1 MTRCLPFFSN
11 NLEGQLCC
19 HGVSV
24 EELIEKAPLE
34 SVYYLLLMQKKP
46 SELELTNFHV
56 SGRDLRAQVLQEV
69 TGKQSMYAPV
79 MNVLQ
84 SLSACITVTY
94 HDWDYLNQLLLTY
107 SSFFEEELFFYENYD
122 QQLWKLFSRRA
133 TLDKDYSIFQK
144 VMSFLA
150 LSCYGSGVAKI
161 ISACS
166 EARVTLPVLIATAT
180 GYNSGSAEAGLA
192 EQFFPFFR
200 ELSLMTVEKKIK
212 KYLKNKWP
220 IPGFEKPAAANQEY
234 FMTKSDAL
242 LKEALRD
249 HKEWA
254 PFCEVIV
261 RATEMLKNEGVEL
274 RWLCT
279 ISMALA
285 CLGVE
290 ERLLAPALTFG
301 QMPGWMG
308 RYQYEMVDAF

>member
-1 MTRCLPFFSN
+1 MTRRLPFFSN

-19 HGVSV
+19 HGISV
-24 EELIEKAPLE
+24 EELIEKSPLE
-34 SVYYLLLMQKKP
+34 AVCYLLLMQKKP
-46 SELELTNFHV
+46 TEIEFANFHA
-56 SGRDLRAQVLQEV
+56 SGRELRAQVLREV
-69 TGKQSMYAPV
+69 TGKQSMYAPA

-107 SSFFEEELFFYENYD
+107 SAFFEEELFFYENYD
-122 QQLWKLFSRRA
+122 QQLWKLFSRRT
-133 TLDKDYSIFQK
+133 TLDKDYAIFQK
-144 VMSFLA
+144 IMILLA
-150 LSCYGSGVAKI
+150 LSCYGSNLAQIVSSSCAAK
-161 ISACS
+161 
-166 EARVTLPVLIATAT
+166 VTLPVLIAIAT
-180 GYNSGSAEAGLA
+180 GYNSGSEEAGLA
-192 EQFFPFFR
+192 EQFFSFFR

-220 IPGFEKPAAANQEY
+220 IPGFAKPAPDNQEY
-234 FMTKSDAL
+234 FIKKSEAL

-254 PFCEVIV
+254 PFCEVIM
-261 RATEMLKNEGVEL
+261 RAAAILKDEGLEL
-274 RWLCT
+274 RWVSTL
-279 ISMALA
+279 SMALA

-290 ERLLAPALTFG
+290 ERLIAPAVTFG